1 MSSTN
6 MAASLP
12 NSIYNAITQYPSEQ
26 YLNYHQ
32 YHPNPHPEYYR
43 MEYLKENDFMNT
55 DVHNTLDEEL
65 FGGFEGTDYTPLA
78 HLSWTDV
85 EDMSQLP
92 QSELMSERADLGSDG
107 VDDSGSDYS
116 DPGSC
121 YSESYDNTASMMSIK
136 DESNFYSEPLYKPE
150 ELFQCPPLS
159 QVFASDMPSHDPARP
174 PQKKKPGRK
183 KGQTSKVLHLWE
195 FIRDLLK
202 DPKFNGSIIQWE
214 NRDEGVFRVVKSSEV
229 ATLWGQKKKNKKE
242 MTYEKMSRSM
252 RYSRKEGYFID
263 LPKNSGYPKKL
274 CFRFGPKSTG
284 WQ

>member
-55 DVHNTLDEEL
+55 DVHNTLD
-65 FGGFEGTDYTPLA
+65 GTDYTPLA

>member
-1 MSSTN
+1 MSCTN

-55 DVHNTLDEEL
+55 DVHNTLD
-65 FGGFEGTDYTPLA
+65 
-78 HLSWTDV
+78 
-85 EDMSQLP
+85 
-92 QSELMSERADLGSDG
+92 
-107 VDDSGSDYS
+107 DYS

-121 YSESYDNTASMMSIK
+121 YSESYDNATSMMSIK

-214 NRDEGVFRVVKSSEV
+214 NREEGVFRVVKSSEV